1 MRRKGV
7 QQPQVSNRSES
18 GQSAIL
24 FAFVIITMVVMVGLA
39 VDGGNVL
46 NLRRVTQN
54 AADSG
59 ALSGTHYI
67 VTNVNLNETRLQ
79 EMVNSVV
86 EANGVADTDGIP
98 NNSINDNVQIHYT
111 DDQGEH
117 LTSLDCYTVPCGSIP
132 ELARGL
138 DVIIENQ
145 VTTFFLGLIDRNLL
159 EVGASA
165 VAVVRGSGPSI
176 SEADD
181 VLLAFGD
188 CELLDLPLDSSA
200 SNIDY
205 IGGVHS
211 ASHLENRGDDNHY
224 HGQATYG
231 ESFRDRAD
239 IPGTYEPGPPIQV
252 APLPDPYAGLFTVDD
267 FRCDGSI
274 GSTVTCFDMTKLIT
288 STHWSG
294 EIDTRLLRHEPPG
307 NPYYNETTNELRPG
321 LYYAG
326 PYPFRFGV
334 TGLNGTVTLVTS
346 DTIKITERDVQLTGY
361 MPAGS
366 VLPGLLMYSGKQAA
380 DPCANRPPD
389 AIINT
394 TGSVGSVQPGV
405 YHADDKPEC
414 VNPSDPSGC
423 YELGSLQYIG
433 IIYASGGHIA
443 TSGDGATYVGSIVA
457 PSMRINGYRNRSEG
471 GPGQPDKVGVL
482 FVNNSTLIP
491 TNNPLIFLL
500 K

>member
-1 MRRKGV
+1 MPR
-7 QQPQVSNRSES
+7 PISNTES

-24 FAFVIITMVVMVGLA
+24 FAFVIIVMVVMTGLA
-39 VDGGNVL
+39 IDGGSVL

-59 ALSGTHYI
+59 ALAGAYHI
-67 VTNVNLNETRLQ
+67 VSSPSPDETFLQ
-79 EMVNSVV
+79 ETINSVI
-86 EANGVADTDGIP
+86 EANRVPDSDGIP
-98 NNSINDNVQIHYT
+98 GNATNDNVTLYYT
-111 DDQGEH
+111 DDEGQP
-117 LTSLDCYTVPCGSIP
+117 LTSEPCYIIPCGYVPI
-132 ELARGL
+132 LARGVGVEV
-138 DVIIENQ
+138 DNQ
-145 VTTFFLGLIDRNLL
+145 VPSFFLGVIDQDLL
-159 EVGASA
+159 NVGAGA
-165 VAVVRGSGPSI
+165 VAVARRGVVDSGQANNALI
-176 SEADD
+176 
-181 VLLAFGD
+181 AFGD
-188 CELLDLPLDSSA
+188 CEFEDFPLDSSA
-200 SNIDY
+200 YNIDY

-239 IPGTYEPGPPIQV
+239 IPGTYEPGPPFQV

-267 FRCDGSI
+267 FRCDGTI

-346 DTIKITERDVQLTGY
+346 DTIKITESDVQLTGY
-361 MPAGS
+361 MPDGS
-366 VLPGLLMYSGKQAA
+366 ILPGLLMYSGKQAE

-389 AIINT
+389 AVINT

-414 VNPSDPSGC
+414 VNLSDPSGC

-443 TSGDGATYVGSIVA
+443 TSGDGATYVGSLVA

-482 FVNNSTLIP
+482 FVFNSALTP
-491 TNNPLIFLL
+491 SEGYLIFLVE
-500 K
+500 